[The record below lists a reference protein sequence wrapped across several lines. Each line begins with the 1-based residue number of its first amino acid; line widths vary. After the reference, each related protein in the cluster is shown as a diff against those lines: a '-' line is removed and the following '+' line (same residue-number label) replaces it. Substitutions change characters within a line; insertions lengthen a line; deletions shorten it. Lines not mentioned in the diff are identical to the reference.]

1 MTEIE
6 ALRTLRADLRKRGFF
21 RRPTA
26 RLIGELL
33 LHVAVMTTG
42 VALLYTAHSWWTGGL
57 GLLIATAGAMGIGT
71 NTHTSSHSATSDRKW
86 INDALTY
93 LGYPVT
99 LGLSATYWWD
109 KHVLRHHSGPNMKDV
124 DGDFD
129 LMPWFAGTL
138 HDVEESRG
146 WRRIYYQHAQSLIFP
161 FAVAF
166 TLFAQ
171 QLSGSLYLYR
181 SFRDRKRRR
190 MQHWIDASALMAHVA
205 IWLVVPSVFLPSSWV
220 VAIYLVRNLL
230 NSYAMF
236 IVFAPAHMPAD
247 ALRIAHDPDR
257 LAHPLA
263 HTSTTLNFRTGRLG
277 GWLCGGLQ
285 YQIEHH
291 LLPGISH
298 VYYPQISE
306 LVKEFCRR
314 QGLPYRCYDW
324 SEGLWLALMSIKTPN
339 RLERLKL

>member
-1 MTEIE
+1 MTDID
-6 ALRTLRADLRKRGFF
+6 ALRSLRADLRKRGFF

-26 RLIGELL
+26 RLVGELVV
-33 LHVAVMTTG
+33 HVAVMTAG
-42 VALLYTAHSWWTGGL
+42 VALLFSAQSWWTGGL
-57 GLLIATAGAMGIGT
+57 GLLIATAGAMGVGT
-71 NTHTSSHSATSDRKW
+71 NTHTSSHSATSNRIW
-86 INDALTY
+86 INCALTY
-93 LGYPVT
+93 FGYPVI

-109 KHVLRHHSGPNMKDV
+109 KHVLRHHSGPNMKGV

-146 WRRIYYQHAQSLIFP
+146 WRRIYYEHAQSMVFP

-171 QLSGSLYLYR
+171 QLSGGLYLWR
-181 SFRDRKRRR
+181 SLRDRKLRRTE
-190 MQHWIDASALMAHVA
+190 HWIDASALVTHVA
-205 IWLVVPSVFLPSSWV
+205 IWLVVPSLFLRPSWV
-220 VAIYLVRNLL
+220 VAIYVVRNLL
-230 NSYAMF
+230 NSYAML
-236 IVFAPAHMPAD
+236 IVFAPAHMPAE
-247 ALRIAHDPDR
+247 ALRITNDPDR

-277 GWLCGGLQ
+277 RWLCGGLQ

-291 LLPGISH
+291 LVPDISH
-298 VYYPQISE
+298 VHYPEISE
-306 LVKEFCRR
+306 LVKEFCER
-314 QGLPYRCYDW
+314 QGLPYRCHDW
-324 SEGLWLALMSIKTPN
+324 SEGLWLAWMSIKTPN

>member
-6 ALRTLRADLRKRGFF
+6 ALRALRADLRKRGFF

-33 LHVAVMTTG
+33 LHVALMTTG
-42 VALLYTAHSWWTGGL
+42 VALLFAAHSWWIGGL
-57 GLLIATAGAMGIGT
+57 GLVMATAGAMGVGT

-93 LGYPVT
+93 FGYPVT
-99 LGLSATYWWD
+99 LGLSATYWRD
-109 KHVLRHHSGPNMKDV
+109 KHVLRHHSGPNMKGV

-138 HDVEESRG
+138 NDVEKSRG
-146 WRRIYYQHAQSLIFP
+146 WRRIYYEHAQSLIFP
-161 FAVAF
+161 FAVAL

-171 QLSGSLYLYR
+171 QLSGSLYLWR
-181 SFRDRKRRR
+181 SLRERKRRR
-190 MQHWIDASALMAHVA
+190 IEHWIDAAALVTHVA
-205 IWLVVPSVFLPSSWV
+205 IWLVVPSVFLPPSAI
-220 VAIYLVRNLL
+220 VAIYVVRNLL

-236 IVFAPAHMPAD
+236 IVFAPAHMPAE
-247 ALRIAHDPDR
+247 ALRIAHDPHW

-263 HTSTTLNFRTGRLG
+263 HTATTLNFRTGRLG
-277 GWLCGGLQ
+277 KWLCGGLQ

-291 LLPGISH
+291 LLPDISH
-298 VYYPQISE
+298 VYYPQVSVFVE
-306 LVKEFCRR
+306 EFCRR
-314 QGLPYRCYDW
+314 QRLPYRCYDW
-324 SEGLWLALMSIKTPN
+324 GEGLRRALMSIRSPN
-339 RLERLKL
+339 RLERLRP